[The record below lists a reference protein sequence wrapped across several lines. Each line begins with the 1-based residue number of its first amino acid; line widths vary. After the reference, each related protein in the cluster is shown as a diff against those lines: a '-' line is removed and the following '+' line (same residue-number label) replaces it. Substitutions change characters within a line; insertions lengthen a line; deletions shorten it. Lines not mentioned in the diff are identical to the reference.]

1 MLCANFTI
9 IKFELVW
16 EKKYVTIIYFIDAI
30 EKLKFGSPSLKR
42 PSSMKLIFLSFF
54 SEQCSNP
61 LKDLFS

>member
-30 EKLKFGSPSLKR
+30 EKLKFGSPTLKR

-54 SEQCSNP
+54 FGTMQQPTER
-61 LKDLFS
+61 FV